1 MIRKQR
7 RELGQELEGFV
18 LKRRLIYLLFRGK
31 RPEHFHVSK
40 CCLKFLG

>member
-7 RELGQELEGFV
+7 REIGQELEGSV
-18 LKRRLIYLLFRGK
+18 LKRRLIYLFRGE
-31 RPEHFHVSK
+31 RPEHFHVSR